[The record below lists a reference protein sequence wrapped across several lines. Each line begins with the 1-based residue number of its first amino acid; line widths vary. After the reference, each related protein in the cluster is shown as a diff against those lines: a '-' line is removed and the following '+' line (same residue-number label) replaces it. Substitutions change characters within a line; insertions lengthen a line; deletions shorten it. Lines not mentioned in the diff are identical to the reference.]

1 MDISAYENA
10 DIIFDLNNSNL
21 PNELKN
27 RFDYILDGGTTE
39 HVFDYA
45 QALRNIVKMLK
56 VGGKVFHYVPA
67 TGYINHGYY
76 DISPSLFADFYQSN
90 GFRVENLD
98 IYYRKHPI
106 TDINSLKN
114 YFATLPDYRVY
125 NLRASAEGFDGYR
138 GILHCVAKKLRH
150 KEIISNPKQVQWYGL
165 TQTDL
170 LREVWSADSGI
181 EDKDAAIGIV
191 GINDLARLFI
201 DVLKSNPAFD
211 RNKIKAFF
219 INENP
224 KQGQLF
230 EGYPIVPISEILN
243 WRLKTIFLAT
253 FDRRVYEMFQPLMNQ
268 NINVISPEAYN
279 VFKET

>member
-10 DIIFDLNNSNL
+10 DIIFDLNNPNL

-56 VGGKVFHYVPA
+56 VGGKVFQYVPA
-67 TGYINHGYY
+67 FGWTNHSYY
-76 DISPSLFADFYQSN
+76 TLSPSLFADFYQSN

-98 IYYRKHPI
+98 IVFRKKFPKS
-106 TDINSLKN
+106 NKSLAN
-114 YFATLPDYRVY
+114 CLLSIPDYRVFNMRDPEDLDGY
-125 NLRASAEGFDGYR
+125 SGNLRC
-138 GILHCVAKKLRH
+138 IAKKLRH
-150 KEIISNPKQVQWYGL
+150 QEIISNPKQVQWYGL
-165 TQTDL
+165 SQIDL

-181 EDKDAAIGIV
+181 EDNDAAIGIV
-191 GINDLARLFI
+191 GINDIARLFI
-201 DVLKSNPAFD
+201 DVLKSNSTFN

-219 INENP
+219 INETP
-224 KQGQLF
+224 KQSQLF
-230 EGYPIVPISEILN
+230 EGYPVALISEILN

-253 FDRRVYEMFQPLMNQ
+253 FDRRIYDAFQPLMAQ